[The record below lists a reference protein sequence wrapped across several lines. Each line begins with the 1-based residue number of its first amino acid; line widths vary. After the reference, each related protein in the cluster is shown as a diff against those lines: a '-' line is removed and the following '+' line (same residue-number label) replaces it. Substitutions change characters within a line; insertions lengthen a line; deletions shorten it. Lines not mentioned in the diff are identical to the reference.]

1 MPEDL
6 NIGLMFSF
14 RKTDPKRSFA
24 DVYRDELDLVR
35 DAEQLGF
42 DTVWLT
48 EHHFA
53 EDGYSPSIIPIAAA
67 IAAITTRVRIG
78 FNLLLLPLHHAVQ
91 LAENLATVDVISNGR
106 LDVGLGQ
113 GYAVHEFAGYG
124 IPRSERLTRFLE
136 GLDVLTGLW
145 TNEEFSYDGKHYQ
158 VDAARLVPRPVQ
170 QPAPPMWIGATSD
183 KAVRR
188 AGRRG
193 MNLLGLAN
201 EALQAAY
208 EDARREAG
216 LTLDTAKVLQL
227 HWAHVGE
234 TDDDAWNEAGAAF
247 RHLLTVYWQWG
258 KAAADSEGVPFP
270 VPEVPSVDE
279 LRRGATT
286 LFQPV
291 IGSPETV
298 VRLLSTSMATTLTT
312 HLALGVL
319 PGMDPQLTAA
329 SMRRV
334 IDDVAPVLKASAGS
348 ATPDP

>member
-1 MPEDL
+1 MSSDV

-14 RKTDPKRSFA
+14 RKTDTQRTFA
-24 DVYRDELDLVR
+24 DVYRDELGLIR

-124 IPRSERLTRFLE
+124 IPRAERLARFLE
-136 GLDVLTGLW
+136 GLDVLDGLW

-170 QPAPPMWIGATSD
+170 QPAPPIWIGATTK

-201 EALQAAY
+201 TDLQAAY
-208 EDARREAG
+208 EDARREVG

-227 HWAHVGE
+227 HWVHVGE
-234 TDDDAWNEAGAAF
+234 TDEEAWNEAGAAF

-258 KAAADSEGVPFP
+258 KAAADADGVRFP
-270 VPEVPSVDE
+270 VPQVASVDE
-279 LRRGATT
+279 LRRGDAAPMI
-286 LFQPV
+286 QAV
-291 IGSPETV
+291 IGSADTV
-298 VRLLSTSMATTLTT
+298 ARLLSDSMEATLTT

-319 PGMDPQLTAA
+319 PGMDPQHTAA

-334 IDDVAPVLKASAGS
+334 ITDVAPALN
-348 ATPDP
+348 ATTNHPT